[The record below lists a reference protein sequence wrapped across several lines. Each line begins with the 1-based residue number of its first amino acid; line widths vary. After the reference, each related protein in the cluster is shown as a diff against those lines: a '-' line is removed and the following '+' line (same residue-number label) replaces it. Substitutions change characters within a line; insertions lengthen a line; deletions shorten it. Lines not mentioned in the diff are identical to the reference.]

1 MKGTENIKI
10 PPRQK
15 QIDDKNRRFYVM
27 APSSVK
33 LALEKEAFNRGTDLW
48 TLGGQVLCQWIAAGF
63 PDQIVSRD
71 LETPEE

>member
-1 MKGTENIKI
+1 MKRNEKINI

-15 QIDDKNRRFYVM
+15 HIEDKSKRFYVM
-27 APSSVK
+27 APSSAK

-48 TLGGQVLCQWIAAGF
+48 TLCGQVLCQWIAAGF

-71 LETPEE
+71 PETTKE